1 MFRFE
6 HPEFF
11 WLIIITLAVIGAIY
25 ARKFLWPRDLLKWG
39 NPGTARRLTE
49 KLKEKSSLTWL
60 AAVAFLLLNLAAVNP
75 QWGLRTRAVEKKTA
89 DIYILLDIS
98 NSMLAEDIAPN
109 RLERAKRFALEL
121 ASAFKSDRIGLVVFA
136 GNAYMQSP
144 LTTDWHAIHL
154 YLNAAHPDQAGTQ
167 GTEIGKAIK
176 LAAHSRTEEE
186 TSGEGAMIII
196 TDGEDHDSDAPGAI
210 RDAVAAG
217 WATYIVGVGTE
228 QGATIPVMID
238 QMKDVKRDE
247 TGQPVITKLNRSLMM
262 ELAQQGNGFYF
273 DINEGSAI
281 LESMKTELAKLER
294 SHMEKRS
301 FSEHKS
307 YYQWFLMAALI
318 AIMLIP
324 TIRYKYDVV

>member
-1 MFRFE
+1 M
-6 HPEFF
+6 
-11 WLIIITLAVIGAIY
+11 VIGVLY
-25 ARKFLWPRDLLKWG
+25 ARKYLWPKDLLKWG
-39 NPGTARRLTE
+39 NPNTARRLTE
-49 KLKEKSSLTWL
+49 RLREKSSLTWL
-60 AAVAFLLLNLAAVNP
+60 AVSAILLLNIAAVNP
-75 QWGLRTRAVEKKTA
+75 QWGLKTRAVEKKTA

-167 GTEIGKAIK
+167 GTEIGKAIR
-176 LAAHSRTEEE
+176 LAAHSRSEEE

-196 TDGEDHDSDAPGAI
+196 TDGEDHDSDAPTAI
-210 RDAVAAG
+210 NDAVSGG
-217 WATYIVGVGTE
+217 WTTYIIGVGTE
-228 QGATIPVMID
+228 QGGTIPMMTDKI
-238 QMKDVKRDE
+238 KDVKRDE
-247 TGQPVITKLNRSLMM
+247 SGQPVVTKLNRTLMM
-262 ELAQQGNGFYF
+262 QLAQQGNGHYF
-273 DINEGSAI
+273 DITDGQSI
-281 LESMKTELAKLER
+281 LESLKTELAKLER

-307 YYQWFLMAALI
+307 YYQWFLMAAII
-318 AIMLIP
+318 AILLIP
-324 TIRYKYDVV
+324 TIRYKYDVI